1 LQLQRPSLVQEQQLK
16 LNPRLLQAIRLL
28 ALPSQEL
35 AEQIRQELEEN
46 PALEIVRDASE
57 VSLDLINERIDES
70 SRDNESLYEAEYS
83 DEAFGFG
90 ARQNDPMAVM
100 EQTIATEESLQDHLI
115 SQLGLLPLSPEEYR
129 LAERLIQNTD
139 ENGFHILPP
148 REICPDCNQE
158 TLERVL
164 SLLQRLDPPG
174 TCTSDYRESLLVQAK
189 MNQNAPPGAIEI
201 LSSHFKELQTR
212 NHAAIRKALGL
223 DERSL
228 LRAIEFIRT
237 LDPFPGRQ
245 FSKERPRYIVPD
257 LAMWLED
264 GEIRIQLNDG
274 TLPRLSINRLYEELA
289 AKTPKGAR
297 NGHNEAEKFAREKV
311 ERARFFI
318 DTIRRRNETL
328 LKTAQAIAEAQ
339 RDFFIEGPRGLKPL
353 MLKEI
358 AEKIGVHEATVSR
371 VVNGKFVQTDWGTF
385 ELRRFFSNA
394 VNQESGENISKEA
407 AKAQI
412 SQIIKELHAKGE
424 KISDRIIMEIL
435 ARQGINIARRTVAKY
450 RSELGL

>member
-1 LQLQRPSLVQEQQLK
+1 M
-16 LNPRLLQAIRLL
+16 LQALRLL

-46 PALEIVRDASE
+46 PALEIVKDASE
-57 VSLDLINERIDES
+57 VSLDLINDRIDES
-70 SRDNESLYEAEYS
+70 SRSNESLYEAEYS
-83 DEAFGFG
+83 DEAFGFNNEH
-90 ARQNDPMAVM
+90 NDPTSVM
-100 EQTIATEESLQDHLI
+100 EQTIASGESLQEHLI
-115 SQLGLLPLSPEEYR
+115 SQLGLLPLSDEERR

-148 REICPDCNQE
+148 PEICPDCDEE
-158 TLERVL
+158 TLQRLL

-174 TCTSDYRESLLVQAK
+174 TCTSDYRESLLVQARI
-189 MNQNAPPGAIEI
+189 NQNVPPGVIEI
-201 LSSHFKELQTR
+201 LLHHFRDLQTR

-228 LRAIEFIRT
+228 VRAIEFIRT

-245 FSKERPRYIVPD
+245 FSRERPRYIVPD

-264 GEIRIQLNDG
+264 GEIRIQLNEG
-274 TLPRLSINRLYEELA
+274 TLPRLGINRLYEELA
-289 AKTPKGAR
+289 NKSPKGAR
-297 NGHNEAEKFAREKV
+297 SGLGEAEKFARENV

-328 LKTAQAIAEAQ
+328 LKTARAIADAQ
-339 RDFFIEGPRGLKPL
+339 QAFFIEGPRGLKPL
-353 MLKEI
+353 TLKEI
-358 AEKIGVHEATVSR
+358 ADKTGVHEATVSR
-371 VVNGKFVQTDWGTF
+371 VVNGKYVQTDWGTF
-385 ELRRFFSNA
+385 ELRRFFTNA
-394 VNQESGENISKEA
+394 VNHDNGDTISKEA

-412 SQIIKELHAKGE
+412 SQIIKDLQSRGE

-435 ARQGINIARRTVAKY
+435 ARQGISIARRTVAKY
-450 RSELGL
+450 RSELGF

>member
-1 LQLQRPSLVQEQQLK
+1 MQLQRPVLVQEQQLK
-16 LNPRLLQAIRLL
+16 LNPRMLQAIRLL

-35 AEQIRQELEEN
+35 AEQIRQELDEN
-46 PALEIVRDASE
+46 PALEIVEDASE
-57 VSLDLINERIDES
+57 VSLDFINDRIDES
-70 SRDNESLYEAEYS
+70 SRSSESLYEAEYS
-83 DEAFGFG
+83 DEAFGFSTK
-90 ARQNDPMAVM
+90 QNDPMIIM
-100 EQTIATEESLQDHLI
+100 EQTIATDESLQDHLI

-129 LAERLIQNTD
+129 LAERLIQNID

-148 REICPDCNQE
+148 QEICPDCDPE

-189 MNQNAPPGAIEI
+189 LNQNAPPGVIEI
-201 LSSHFKELQTR
+201 LTNHFKELQAR

-228 LRAIEFIRT
+228 MKAIEFIRT

-274 TLPRLSINRLYEELA
+274 MLPRLGINRLYEELA
-289 AKTPKGAR
+289 AKNPKGAR
-297 NGHNEAEKFAREKV
+297 NGSIEAEKFAREKV

-318 DTIRRRNETL
+318 NTIRRRNETL

-358 AEKIGVHEATVSR
+358 ADKIGVHEATISR
-371 VVNGKFVQTDWGTF
+371 VVNGKYVQTDWGTF

-394 VNQESGENISKEA
+394 VNQDSGENISKEA

-412 SQIIKELHAKGE
+412 SQIIKELHARGE

-435 ARQGINIARRTVAKY
+435 ARQGITIARRTVAKY